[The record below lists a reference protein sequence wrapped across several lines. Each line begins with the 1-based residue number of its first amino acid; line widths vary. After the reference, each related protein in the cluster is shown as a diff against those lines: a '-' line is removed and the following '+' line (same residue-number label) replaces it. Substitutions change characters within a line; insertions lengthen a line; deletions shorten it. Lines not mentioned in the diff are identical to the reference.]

1 MFTGIVRHIGRVVSL
16 TPTPAGQ
23 RIVLDPCG
31 WSHHPQPG
39 DSIACSGCCL
49 TLVQPLTASGGL
61 FTFDAIPETLSKTTL
76 GSWTPG
82 RRVNLEAA
90 ARAGDRLDGHIVQG
104 HVDATATVDRVDT
117 TDGWRTRIRVPPD
130 LGRYLIPKGSIA
142 VDGVSLTL
150 AAVSPPGDPT
160 PWFEVALIPETLER
174 TTLRDL
180 QPGDAVNIECDA
192 TVKTIVQ
199 TVEHMQVPTPASSQG
214 VAYPPVMRRGLMWL
228 FGLSIV
234 FFVAPLVWV
243 GLREPLGV
251 PRGFAY
257 RFGALIL
264 VAVPFVVIWPLWML
278 RTRWIR
284 RALLRTGGRLCTHCA
299 YDVSLLAPSGTCP
312 ECGSPYDIDRDKP
325 LWEAVGARFG
335 GTAGPSSLATADR

>member
-76 GSWTPG
+76 GTWTPG

-90 ARAGDRLDGHIVQG
+90 ARVGDRLDGHIVQG

-117 TDGWRTRIRVPPD
+117 TNGWRTRIRVPPD

-150 AAVSPPGDPT
+150 AAVSPPGDPNPLVRGRPHPRNPRTDHAPRPSAMRVPT
-160 PWFEVALIPETLER
+160 PASSRPGEHRVRWVG
-174 TTLRDL
+174 LR
-180 QPGDAVNIECDA
+180 EH

-199 TVEHMQVPTPASSQG
+199 VVEH
-214 VAYPPVMRRGLMWL
+214 Y
-228 FGLSIV
+228 
-234 FFVAPLVWV
+234 
-243 GLREPLGV
+243 LRAE
-251 PRGFAY
+251 R
-257 RFGALIL
+257 
-264 VAVPFVVIWPLWML
+264 
-278 RTRWIR
+278 
-284 RALLRTGGRLCTHCA
+284 
-299 YDVSLLAPSGTCP
+299 
-312 ECGSPYDIDRDKP
+312 
-325 LWEAVGARFG
+325 
-335 GTAGPSSLATADR
+335 